1 MQIRNESFVGYKIQL
16 LELISCFI
24 FLEFS
29 SLVKE
34 VEWISKGAPGLS
46 VSDT

>member
-1 MQIRNESFVGYKIQL
+1 MKIRNESFVHIIQL

-24 FLEFS
+24 FSEHS
-29 SLVKE
+29 SIVEE
-34 VEWISKGAPGLS
+34 VEWISRGAPGLS